1 MDPADCVRHVQT
13 SFSVDLMAQRYERAY
28 RSLIGGQHQH
38 QHTAPLKALHTGL
51 I

>member
-1 MDPADCVRHVQT
+1 MDPADCIRHVQT

-28 RSLIGGQHQH
+28 RSLIGGQ
-38 QHTAPLKALHTGL
+38 QHTAPLKALHTDL